1 MVHTEDDRVD
11 QTLRAALTAFATQ
24 AIPAG
29 TSVKS
34 RVMTRL
40 RKDSAGEARRVT
52 RPFVV
57 LVAAALLILIG
68 GAGAYATG
76 TLTAPIR
83 FVFHPFSR
91 TPSSNSSFSLSC
103 PPYRQTT
110 AAEASRLVRFR
121 LYTLNSYGPARLT
134 AVTVMPPC
142 SNQPNFSPTVQL
154 NYVIDNTTVELIEGP
169 AEHPGQ
175 PLTLSLKGSG
185 PGIYPWKLVTIAGST
200 YAVSQLPL
208 QDKFGSTGGLSGG
221 MWQQG
226 NTFFSLNTNAS
237 IPCPKEPSC
246 YYDPGMTMETFT
258 DLVQHLTSSR

>member
-1 MVHTEDDRVD
+1 MVYADDQRVD
-11 QTLRAALTAFATQ
+11 QMLRVALTAFATH
-24 AIPAG
+24 AVPAG
-29 TSVKS
+29 TSVQT

-40 RKDSAGEARRVT
+40 RRESAGHARRIT

-57 LVAAALLILIG
+57 LVAVALLVAIG

-76 TLTAPIR
+76 TLSAPIQ
-83 FVFHPFSR
+83 FVFQPFSH

-110 AAEASRLVRFR
+110 VAEASQLVHFR
-121 LYTLNSYGPARLT
+121 LSTLESYGPARLT
-134 AVTVMPPC
+134 RVTVMPPC

-154 NYVIDNTTVELIEGP
+154 NYVIDNTNVELIEGP

-175 PLTLSLKGSG
+175 PLALSLKGSG

-200 YAVSQLPL
+200 YAVSQLPS

-237 IPCPKEPSC
+237 IPCPNKPGC

-258 DLVQHLTSSR
+258 DLVGHLTVVR